1 MTASKRSVLVR
12 YPRDI
17 PEEFRGGVATIGN
30 FDGVHLGH
38 EHIVRALTA
47 HGHGRPAAVI
57 TFYPHP
63 VKVLT
68 GSSEPRAISSIREKA
83 ERFGGLG
90 VSLVYLVHFTRSI
103 SQMTAQQFI
112 EEVLVKRLAIRG
124 LVVGEDVAIGRKR
137 EGTLDYLAKEL
148 PKYSIQLHVVPQLQI
163 AGVRPGSRIIRA
175 LLEQGE
181 MERAQ
186 VLLGAPFTI
195 SARVGHGDKRGAQLG
210 FPTANVA
217 LHRRLTP
224 KRGVYACRV
233 EVDGVKYRA
242 VANVG
247 VRPTFNGAGERLE
260 VHLLDYSGESLYA
273 RRLKVTFLSFLR
285 DEMKFDSAVQ
295 LKAQIEIDVQ
305 AARVLLG
312 HE

>member
-1 MTASKRSVLVR
+1 MTALKRSVLIR
-12 YPRDI
+12 YPKDI
-17 PEEFRGGVATIGN
+17 PPDLRGGVATVGN

-38 EHIVRALTA
+38 EHLVRALTA
-47 HGHGRPAAVI
+47 HGHGGPATVV

-68 GSSEPRAISSIREKA
+68 GSSEPRAISTIREKS

-90 VSLVYLVHFTRSI
+90 VSLLYLVHFTRAI

-112 EEVLVKRLAIRG
+112 EEILVKRLAIKG

-137 EGTLDYLAKEL
+137 EGTLSYLKSEL
-148 PKYSIQLHVVPQLQI
+148 PKYNINLHVVPQLQI
-163 AGVRPGSRIIRA
+163 AGVRPGSRTIRG

-186 VLLGAPFTI
+186 VLLGEPFTI

-233 EVDGVKYRA
+233 DVDGVEYRA

-247 VRPTFNGAGERLE
+247 VRPTFNGDSERLE

-273 RRLKVTFLSFLR
+273 RRLKVKFLSFLR
-285 DEMKFDSAVQ
+285 DEKKFDSLDQ
-295 LKAQIEIDVQ
+295 LKTQIKSDVK
-305 AARVLLG
+305 AARALLG